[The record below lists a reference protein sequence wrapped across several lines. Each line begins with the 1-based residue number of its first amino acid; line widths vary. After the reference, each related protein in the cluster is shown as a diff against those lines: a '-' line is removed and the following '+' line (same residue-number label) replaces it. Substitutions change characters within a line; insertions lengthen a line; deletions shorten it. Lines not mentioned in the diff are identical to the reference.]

1 MLAQYLTA
9 FTYLVGPKK
18 LGGKKMGGS
27 RKTAKLST
35 GATATADWDNVDAKL
50 PEPAAEEVA
59 VPDADIT
66 SEAGVEA
73 AIKSAKSGAQKSTG
87 RPGFGGGGFG
97 FGAVSGAGDAAGF
110 GSVGRKPA
118 KEYESKAQ
126 SNSRYAHQ
134 LGMGDARGARFQ
146 DGVVVLCRMAN
157 AKHISS
163 DDFRDPSE
171 DGGKSPTGPT
181 GARATAWRRRAHAR
195 CGQASAP
202 TTTTS
207 SQGQHPSAPT
217 STTAGIAAAGAG
229 AAAPVVSAKVA
240 SVAAVS
246 VGAAGAAEEG
256 GTSPR
261 NPFSA
266 FRS

>member
-1 MLAQYLTA
+1 
-9 FTYLVGPKK
+9 
-18 LGGKKMGGS
+18 MGGS

-35 GATATADWDNVDAKL
+35 GTTATADWDNVDAKL

-134 LGMGDARGARFQ
+134 LGTGDARGALFQ
-146 DGVVVLCRMAN
+146 ESVVVLCRMAS

-171 DGGKSPTGPT
+171 DGGESPTGP
-181 GARATAWRRRAHAR
+181 RAAAHAF
-195 CGQASAP
+195 P
-202 TTTTS
+202 TP
-207 SQGQHPSAPT
+207 G
-217 STTAGIAAAGAG
+217 
-229 AAAPVVSAKVA
+229 VS
-240 SVAAVS
+240 
-246 VGAAGAAEEG
+246 
-256 GTSPR
+256 
-261 NPFSA
+261 
-266 FRS
+266 

>member
-1 MLAQYLTA
+1 
-9 FTYLVGPKK
+9 
-18 LGGKKMGGS
+18 MGGS

-35 GATATADWDNVDAKL
+35 GTTETADWDNVDAKL

-126 SNSRYAHQ
+126 SNSRYVHR
-134 LGMGDARGARFQ
+134 LGTGDARAFCSKR
-146 DGVVVLCRMAN
+146 VWLCYAGWPAQSTSRPTISVTR
-157 AKHISS
+157 AKTAVSHPP
-163 DDFRDPSE
+163 DP
-171 DGGKSPTGPT
+171 
-181 GARATAWRRRAHAR
+181 RAAAWRRRAHVR
-195 CGQASAP
+195 
-202 TTTTS
+202 
-207 SQGQHPSAPT
+207 
-217 STTAGIAAAGAG
+217 AGRLRRRQLRQVLRGNIHRLR
-229 AAAPVVSAKVA
+229 PVLRK
-240 SVAAVS
+240 
-246 VGAAGAAEEG
+246 
-256 GTSPR
+256 
-261 NPFSA
+261 
-266 FRS
+266 